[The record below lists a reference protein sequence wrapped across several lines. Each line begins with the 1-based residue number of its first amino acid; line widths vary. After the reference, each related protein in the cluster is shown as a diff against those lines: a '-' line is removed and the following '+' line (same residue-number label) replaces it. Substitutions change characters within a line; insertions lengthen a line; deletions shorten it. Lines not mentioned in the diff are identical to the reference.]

1 MYLYIYINVYIYDI
15 YNIFIY
21 IYIYV
26 HIGYDTFSIKTVALS
41 CFFFIH
47 IYATTKRFCVC
58 WNDLN

>member
-1 MYLYIYINVYIYDI
+1 MYIYMIYIIYIY
-15 YNIFIY
+15 IY

-26 HIGYDTFSIKTVALS
+26 HIGYDTFTIKTVALS